1 MLAFDP
7 VLEARTSQPFKN
19 LLIATLK
26 DAAARGERDT
36 SHRGWSE
43 LEQAFIIWNA
53 GHGEIVSDLSENG
66 ASINAKEI
74 DCCTPLHIAVRGED
88 GSSAAVGA

>member
-1 MLAFDP
+1 MPFD
-7 VLEARTSQPFKN
+7 
-19 LLIATLK
+19 
-26 DAAARGERDT
+26 
-36 SHRGWSE
+36 
-43 LEQAFIIWNA
+43 A